1 MTRTNNR
8 TVITP
13 WPVAGWL
20 LLHLTIATG
29 GLLWAAVSWE
39 EIQSVKALP
48 KPLRDPLVIRPLHD
62 VPEIISDDELQYV
75 LWKLRP
81 RLRGPNPSINHVDH
95 ALRFWGV
102 PAKFDDPNC
111 YSGVE
116 MRELL
121 LDHRKFS
128 TAWTQP
134 GTRPLFLKY
143 EKGIKPR
150 LQQGD
155 ASTSHV
161 DHTLGTLA
169 EVGTPLDYPIV
180 TSDGETD
187 VRALLDQSLYEF
199 SVNQLE
205 YEWSILA
212 YALYLPNAKHWVTQE
227 GQKMSYD
234 RMADRLLRQKLTQ
247 GVCFG
252 NHRLFTLSM
261 LLRVDER
268 SRILSDEM
276 RGKVVAHLQ
285 MVTATL
291 IKTQDAEGYWDRD
304 WDGSATTDSSGIRN
318 PVSRRILATG
328 HALEWWAM
336 APDEVLPPLDVRVAA
351 TRWLIDNVV
360 NMSDREVELSYP
372 FLSHAGRALSLW
384 RGKFPYEVFPDR
396 LCPSDVVR
404 PTTLTDSTSDAS
416 TSATERNET
425 EQK

>member
-1 MTRTNNR
+1 MTTSYNR
-8 TVITP
+8 TLITP
-13 WPVAGWL
+13 WPVVGWL

-29 GLLWAAVSWE
+29 GLLWAAVRWQD
-39 EIQSVKALP
+39 IKSVKALP
-48 KPLRDPLVIRPLHD
+48 KPQRDPLVIRPVHD
-62 VPEIISDDELQYV
+62 VPEIVSDEELRYV

-81 RLRGPNPSINHVDH
+81 RLRAPNPKVNHVDH

-102 PAKFDDPNC
+102 PAQFDDPHC

-128 TAWTQP
+128 TAWTRP
-134 GTRPLFLKY
+134 GTRPLFVESK
-143 EKGIKPR
+143 KGVKPR

-155 ASTSHV
+155 ATTSHV

-169 EVGTPLDYPIV
+169 EVGTPLDYPII
-180 TSDGETD
+180 TADGETR

-212 YALYLPNAKHWVTQE
+212 YALYLPNTTHWVTQE
-227 GQKMSYD
+227 GQKMSFD
-234 RMADRLLRQKLTQ
+234 RMAERLLRQKLTQ

-252 NHRLFTLSM
+252 NHRLFTLAM
-261 LLRVDER
+261 LVRVDER

-276 RGKVVAHLQ
+276 RGKIIAHLK

-291 IKTQDAEGYWDRD
+291 MKTQHADGFWERD
-304 WDGSATTDSSGIRN
+304 WDGSVPTESPGIRN
-318 PVSRRILATG
+318 PVSRKILATG

-336 APDEVLPPLDVRVAA
+336 APDEVLPPLEVRVRAA
-351 TRWLIDNVV
+351 RWIIDTVAT
-360 NMSDREVELSYP
+360 MSDREIELNYT
-372 FLSHAGRALSLW
+372 FLSHAGRALALW
-384 RGKFPYEVFPDR
+384 RGKFPYEVFPEG
-396 LCPSDVVR
+396 LCPAIVDAPAS
-404 PTTLTDSTSDAS
+404 LTK
-416 TSATERNET
+416 ET
-425 EQK
+425 DQK